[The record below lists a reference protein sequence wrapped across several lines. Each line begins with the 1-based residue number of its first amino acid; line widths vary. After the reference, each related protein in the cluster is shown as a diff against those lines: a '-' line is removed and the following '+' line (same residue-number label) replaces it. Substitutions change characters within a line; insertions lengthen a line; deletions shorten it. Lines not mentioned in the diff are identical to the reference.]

1 MMTSYLAQVQVTR
14 FYDIQNIN
22 GLVLD
27 LYLIIL
33 CDRIDVA
40 RTHLRTS
47 EKYHLSVKSKHIGAP
62 LSINV
67 CKAVSGSLRMK
78 SRAF

>member
-14 FYDIQNIN
+14 FSDIQNIN

-40 RTHLRTS
+40 STYLRTS
-47 EKYHLSVKSKHIGAP
+47 EKYHLSVESKHIGAP
-62 LSINV
+62 LSIKV
-67 CKAVSGSLRMK
+67 YKAVSSNLRMK